1 MRSILMLMVLV
12 VPQFAIGETIT
23 EASIDGLACVVQRV
37 GTENRIECTFDT
49 VDSTGQKVRI
59 GRRVDLTQMAPQ
71 TRSDLGLCVDLAWT
85 EISRI
90 YSLPIPTPAPTPAPT
105 PGG

>member
-1 MRSILMLMVLV
+1 MRKIICALVLLFPV
-12 VPQFAIGETIT
+12 NAGADVLT

-49 VDSTGQKVRI
+49 IDSTGQKVRI

-90 YSLPIPTPAPTPAPT
+90 YSLPIPTLAPTPAPT